1 MTSETRERIKQYEGA
16 LPHIKEKITAAAVLL
31 VIAMTIMVTA
41 TYAWITLSTSPEVT
55 SIDTTVAANGALEI
69 AMANGTGAAPGR
81 SAAGDSTGKD
91 NNVVRANNTWGNLV
105 NLSDPSYG
113 LANVVLRPAALN
125 IKDNDLLKKPL
136 TGILYGADGRVS
148 SALGSDDFGYAY
160 YSEKDSRFLIDADS
174 ENPKLG
180 VRAIASIQWENLSGA
195 DEKSELLDTA
205 NTHLGNAISFYNQMT
220 TRGQQPGEEYI
231 STLERLMQKYAQSLI
246 DNKGSGG
253 LSKLNVTDEVAGL
266 YNMLTYFNE
275 HVMPETGK
283 SYVAI
288 ANLLELTSSIHA
300 SGYLYPDE
308 NTALDQLVKDYDD
321 RSSVIYQVKSDK
333 DGNDRMVSFKQYKA
347 DLNTLKTY
355 LDDTA
360 DFNKL
365 TDAQKKQNLVY
376 WKNYAES
383 GGTVYWNDIATIINW
398 MCSINTAE
406 LDGYKLSQL
415 LSVADKIL
423 GNSSHKA
430 VLKDGAVKRAEKRMG
445 AAMNPEISITVDAS
459 SIFAL
464 IGKKTIV
471 ATVTT
476 DATSPYEMPT
486 EINNIKNENSIFRGG
501 TATAEDTYA
510 LAVDLWL
517 RTNAGSALS
526 VQPVTSTAT
535 DADGNTVTTVVDPV
549 RAYITLE
556 GKILYKTVEEQK
568 TITDAQGQER
578 PAYMASATVDGQK
591 VEQEVFKRGDSYFY
605 WKETTD
611 DTKEEKAVADIVPAG
626 ITVTYTEIMESKR
639 VVSGYDGVNRVWS
652 DNQMAPYV
660 GSGTSTTQG
669 GGSCYT
675 FYATNEA
682 DQSRFLELLGS
693 MYVAFID
700 GNGNLIGK
708 ANMDT
713 QNYYAENGK
722 VTVPLALDTSSATFL
737 GYKDEDGTAKAIYG
751 LMPLMKNAATRV
763 TAIVYLDGT
772 KLTNQMVLAS
782 GDIQGNLNVQFGS
795 YTAAKTTVTTT
806 DADGNVIGTPQV
818 SFSHEVDNES
828 IEDKPLM
835 DDTIEVTAK
844 LTGNNSFEYDENN
857 PAKTSVEVTVAGEAS
872 PSKVEVRFIRA
883 ISSTQGVLQ
892 EAVQLTKNGNVWTG
906 DVTFAKPGNYILRTV
921 WVDGIEYDMNNEP
934 LEVTVIG
941 NTIDSIYCDAG
952 SDVRVM
958 TANATY
964 STGLTLNF
972 HSSNKTVPNKVNG
985 IFMSSDGTPVYVRF
999 ELKESTW
1006 KGTAT
1011 FTSSDTYTLKY
1022 VEIDGEQYEVSE
1034 SQSVK
1039 LELLL
1044 GLKASA
1050 SVTADDETLAKLKAI
1065 DANSTPTRFKLDTT
1079 MTDKETGDPILKDG
1093 TVTLQVAVKLYD
1105 NNGNP
1110 LVGLTGAKLYYSR
1123 AGAKVDS
1130 LHTDLK
1136 WNGNAYEGS
1145 FLIRQ
1150 AGTYSFS
1157 VVTVTENG
1165 VVNRIT
1171 AKTTASTIQVMPP
1184 EPVSYSADY
1193 TQDYQYAPNK
1203 DAAAVLGFAY
1213 SESANITATF
1223 TKEGARDKTFTSI
1236 GAPKGTAAGNDT
1248 ITLWSFPIPTDD
1260 MNDGLQE
1267 GEWKLTSVSL
1277 SGVYYKNAG
1286 EKEATFYGDENPL
1299 VMNLQTENIHTKV
1312 VNLIRV
1318 TLAGDSQTFTGDF
1331 MDSHPVNNM
1340 TVTLADYNGDPIQGV
1355 TYSNVRVNY
1364 ELTNSDAKTYNYTTT
1379 NTDAVVITGAGTQTN
1394 DTTFT
1399 VSGLDFRR
1407 AGMYGRVTV
1416 TFDVAVGSSF
1426 SARQNVS
1433 SAAVLDKYAKLSSN
1447 NLPTYEVKWNLPT
1460 LTVTGMSPGTSK
1472 DLQLGSSTYVSEDKV
1487 RNYYEDHEFMAYTY
1501 YDGSVLGKHYCAL
1514 TEVTI
1519 LISGAG
1525 DSFSSAELAYS
1536 WVTSNTTFQNTWKYT
1551 KNNTSTTSTVGAAES
1566 KWGYLGSRRDIQ
1578 GSVTLSTGTKVAKS
1592 SQYNGWVMP
1601 EIKMSYDGV
1610 DYAVQLATPLIVRQT
1625 STVMP
1630 PSLVFEQNSD
1640 FQGFAV
1646 SGYQTV
1652 PGTGKPVSITLPS
1665 STQEIIKAR
1674 NAYGEATVTGSSST
1688 SSVVYTVTADNLAE
1702 LEKED
1707 AESGAKQTNRQTLN
1721 KYSRTVLTE
1730 QLSTET
1736 QTYDDTYVL
1745 DGWTIYEKTFKD
1757 GVGTWKTNGTFYKA
1771 GATFTGNG
1779 VYKAV
1784 PHFKVVKSKLTG
1796 ATVVTQER
1804 VTTTDVSAGTATRTR
1819 TRSAVSS
1826 GCSGYKWG
1834 NWGAWSLSC
1843 EVVETAYLTPNI
1855 VVRDK

>member
-125 IKDNDLLKKPL
+125 IKENDLLKKPL

-231 STLERLMQKYAQSLI
+231 STLESLMQKYAQSLI
-246 DNKGSGG
+246 DNKGTGA

-283 SYVAI
+283 SYIAI

-333 DGNDRMVSFKQYKA
+333 DGNDRMASFKQYKA

-355 LDDTA
+355 LDDTV

-383 GGTVYWNDIATIINW
+383 GGKVYWNDIATIINW

-415 LSVADKIL
+415 TSIGIAMDIINK
-423 GNSSHKA
+423 SSHEA
-430 VLKDGAVKRAEKRMG
+430 VLKDGAVMRAEQRMG
-445 AAMNPEISITVDAS
+445 TAMNPEISITVDAS
-459 SIFAL
+459 SISSLA
-464 IGKKTIV
+464 GKKTIV

-476 DATSPYEMPT
+476 DASAPYEMPT
-486 EINNIKNENSIFRGG
+486 EIKNIKEENSIFRGG
-501 TATAEDTYA
+501 TPTAEDTYA

-535 DADGNTVTTVVDPV
+535 DAEGNTVTTVVDPV

-578 PAYMASATVDGQK
+578 PAYMASATIDGQK

-605 WKETTD
+605 WGEAADGTS
-611 DTKEEKAVADIVPAG
+611 EEKAVPAG
-626 ITVTYTEIMESKR
+626 ITVTYTEIIESKR
-639 VVSGYDGVNRVWS
+639 VVSGYDGVNRVWN
-652 DNQMAPYV
+652 DDQMAPYV

-844 LTGNNSFEYDENN
+844 LTGNNRFEYDENN

-921 WVDGIEYDMNNEP
+921 WVDGAEYDMNNEP

-1079 MTDKETGDPILKDG
+1079 KMDEETGKPILKDG

-1203 DAAAVLGFAY
+1203 DATAVLGFAY

-1236 GAPKGTAAGNDT
+1236 GAPKGTVAGNDT

-1286 EKEATFYGDENPL
+1286 EKEATFYGEENPL

-1340 TVTLADYNGDPIQGV
+1340 TVTLADYDGKPIQGV
-1355 TYSNVRVNY
+1355 TYSNVSVSY

-1399 VSGLDFRR
+1399 ISSMNFRR
-1407 AGMYGRVTV
+1407 AGAYMGATV
-1416 TFDVAVGSSF
+1416 TFNRVWNGSTDSYTVRTG
-1426 SARQNVS
+1426 SVPS
-1433 SAAVLDKYAKLSSN
+1433 VIKL
-1447 NLPTYEVKWNLPT
+1447 
-1460 LTVTGMSPGTSK
+1460 GFK
-1472 DLQLGSSTYVSEDKV
+1472 DLSGKALDSNPNYIVNWNQPDVKIIGTNPAMGKIFSVNMGGGTDEAYLSMQ
-1487 RNYYEDHEFMAYTY
+1487 NYYEDYYACLGIVSTSGFISASYTAPQVTLKLENGGKSY
-1501 YDGSVLGKHYCAL
+1501 QSATFEAHTKINGTAITCGFSFPTGKDTPTVTGYMGRIGNANSTSGSSTRGSVN
-1514 TEVTI
+1514 ETI
-1519 LISGAG
+1519 SVITMQYEGA
-1525 DSFSSAELAYS
+1525 DYVLNLANPITIKTINSAKPRLDYIVPEEYA
-1536 WVTSNTTFQNTWKYT
+1536 
-1551 KNNTSTTSTVGAAES
+1551 
-1566 KWGYLGSRRDIQ
+1566 GY
-1578 GSVTLSTGTKVAKS
+1578 
-1592 SQYNGWVMP
+1592 
-1601 EIKMSYDGV
+1601 
-1610 DYAVQLATPLIVRQT
+1610 
-1625 STVMP
+1625 
-1630 PSLVFEQNSD
+1630 
-1640 FQGFAV
+1640 
-1646 SGYQTV
+1646 
-1652 PGTGKPVSITLPS
+1652 ITLP
-1665 STQEIIKAR
+1665 
-1674 NAYGEATVTGSSST
+1674 ATKGGQDGDGRTFKETLPGNMSFTIVEPPKVSVSEMGTPTTNTTTSNLYYSVTTTGCSGATTTYYPVIRTVETKVYQKELPVNSNQ
-1688 SSVVYTVTADNLAE
+1688 YTVTSWKI
-1702 LEKED
+1702 EK
-1707 AESGAKQTNRQTLN
+1707 ANYNTTNANPLIN
-1721 KYSRTVLTE
+1721 DWSA
-1730 QLSTET
+1730 
-1736 QTYDDTYVL
+1736 
-1745 DGWTIYEKTFKD
+1745 
-1757 GVGTWKTNGTFYKA
+1757 VGTYKP
-1771 GATFTGNG
+1771 GKEIPVDKHMRATPVAEITSTSVGETRL
-1779 VYKAV
+1779 VTY
-1784 PHFKVVKSKLTG
+1784 
-1796 ATVVTQER
+1796 TVI
-1804 VTTTDVSAGTATRTR
+1804 TTTDKVGSGTSTLPSGTKIDQ
-1819 TRSAVSS
+1819 SAVL
-1826 GCSGYKWG
+1826 KEP
-1834 NWGAWSLSC
+1834 
-1843 EVVETAYLTPNI
+1843 EVVETWS
-1855 VVRDK
+1855 

>member
-125 IKDNDLLKKPL
+125 LKDNDLLKKPL

-195 DEKSELLDTA
+195 DEKSELLATA

-266 YNMLTYFNE
+266 YNMLTYLNE

-333 DGNDRMVSFKQYKA
+333 DGNDRMASFKQYKA

-355 LDDTA
+355 LDDTV

-415 LSVADKIL
+415 TSIGIALEVLKI
-423 GNSSHKA
+423 NNHKA
-430 VLKDGAVKRAEKRMG
+430 VLKDGAVMRAEQRMG
-445 AAMNPEISITVDAS
+445 TAMNPGISITVDS
-459 SIFAL
+459 TPL
-464 IGKKTIV
+464 VPIGGGKEKID

-476 DATSPYEMPT
+476 CAKSPYEMPT

-535 DADGNTVTTVVDPV
+535 DAEGNTVTTVVDPV

-591 VEQEVFKRGDSYFY
+591 VKQEVFKRGDSYFY

-652 DNQMAPYV
+652 DDQMAPYV

-921 WVDGIEYDMNNEP
+921 WVDGVEYDMNNEP

-1079 MTDKETGDPILKDG
+1079 KMDEETGEPILKDG

-1286 EKEATFYGDENPL
+1286 EKEATFYGEENPL

-1355 TYSNVRVNY
+1355 AYSNVRVSY

-1379 NTDAVVITGAGTQTN
+1379 NTDAVVITGTGTKAN

-1399 VSGLDFRR
+1399 ISSMNFRR
-1407 AGMYGRVTV
+1407 AGAYMSAVVEFDRVWNDTTSRYTVRTGSVPSVIKLGFKDLSGKALDSNPSYIVNWNQPNVKITGTNPAKGSKIKVNAGGGGTDRQVYITTTYTDYYVYTGMQTEGSGYFVSYTAPKITLQMEHVGTENGVQAILRMKTSDYADSAYEKYKENVFTFTPNSTQATGQLGYASGTFSNSHRSSVNYAGNNTLKEIEMVYGGVTYVMTLANPLEIVTTSSAMPKLEYVDAKGYEGKLKNLPATVESADGHSLTVKLPSCDEKFTV
-1416 TFDVAVGSSF
+1416 TENVTGEKVQQGNPEVKTSTVYYSTGTCTKTYHPYTKTVTTTVYKADYETRAIVYKVGSWQIQKAQYTGTSGTEIGQWVKERDCKF
-1426 SARQNVS
+1426 GANLTVNSHFRAMANPVVDS
-1433 SAAVLDKYAKLSSN
+1433 TVLLNSVEK
-1447 NLPTYEVKWNLPT
+1447 T
-1460 LTVTGMSPGTSK
+1460 LTVTVT
-1472 DLQLGSSTYVSEDKV
+1472 TYE
-1487 RNYYEDHEFMAYTY
+1487 A
-1501 YDGSVLGKHYCAL
+1501 
-1514 TEVTI
+1514 
-1519 LISGAG
+1519 
-1525 DSFSSAELAYS
+1525 
-1536 WVTSNTTFQNTWKYT
+1536 
-1551 KNNTSTTSTVGAAES
+1551 
-1566 KWGYLGSRRDIQ
+1566 Q
-1578 GSVTLSTGTKVAKS
+1578 G
-1592 SQYNGWVMP
+1592 
-1601 EIKMSYDGV
+1601 
-1610 DYAVQLATPLIVRQT
+1610 
-1625 STVMP
+1625 
-1630 PSLVFEQNSD
+1630 
-1640 FQGFAV
+1640 
-1646 SGYQTV
+1646 
-1652 PGTGKPVSITLPS
+1652 
-1665 STQEIIKAR
+1665 
-1674 NAYGEATVTGSSST
+1674 
-1688 SSVVYTVTADNLAE
+1688 
-1702 LEKED
+1702 
-1707 AESGAKQTNRQTLN
+1707 
-1721 KYSRTVLTE
+1721 
-1730 QLSTET
+1730 STET
-1736 QTYDDTYVL
+1736 
-1745 DGWTIYEKTFKD
+1745 KP
-1757 GVGTWKTNGTFYKA
+1757 NGTEMNKDDI
-1771 GATFTGNG
+1771 
-1779 VYKAV
+1779 KD
-1784 PHFKVVKSKLTG
+1784 SKTE
-1796 ATVVTQER
+1796 V
-1804 VTTTDVSAGTATRTR
+1804 
-1819 TRSAVSS
+1819 
-1826 GCSGYKWG
+1826 
-1834 NWGAWSLSC
+1834 WS
-1843 EVVETAYLTPNI
+1843 
-1855 VVRDK
+1855 